1 MTVSRPS
8 RHSRWHHYS
17 AEKKRRT
24 TTVAAESSAG
34 DDDEAPGPAPP
45 KRRLAELC
53 PVELRIATAL
63 IVTLKLAYGLDGD
76 SMRIPADTNDP
87 AARFPHP
94 DGWLRE
100 LRSKLKEGWFRR
112 HVLTRKPM

>member
-8 RHSRWHHYS
+8 RYSRWHHYS
-17 AEKKRRT
+17 AEKERRT
-24 TTVAAESSAG
+24 AGPIAESSAG
-34 DDDEAPGPAPP
+34 DDDEAPGPGPP

-76 SMRIPADTNDP
+76 RMRIPIDKDDP
-87 AARFPHP
+87 AAQFPSP
-94 DGWLRE
+94 AGWLRE
-100 LRSKLKEGWFRR
+100 LRSKLAEGWFQR
-112 HVLTRKPM
+112 HLLTRKPM